1 MGGGAVHDH
10 HAVEALIDRLTRM
23 GLQDVTVVR
32 VRAGMA
38 FSPEALRQAYEM
50 LTQDT
55 PLEGSRLV
63 VEALPEE
70 RSCSACGWTWE
81 VSSED
86 VAGHVVLCPSCGAAS
101 PCEEDAGIE
110 VVSIAAIG
118 A

>member
-10 HAVEALIDRLTRM
+10 HAVEALIHRLSRM
-23 GLQDVTVVR
+23 GVQDVAEVR

-63 VEALPEE
+63 VDALPEE
-70 RSCSACGWTWE
+70 RSCSACGGSWE
-81 VSSED
+81 VTRED
-86 VAGHVVLCPSCGAAS
+86 VAGHVVLCPSCGAAT
-101 PCEEDAGIE
+101 PCERGAAIE
-110 VVSIAAIG
+110 VVGIAAIG
-118 A
+118 V